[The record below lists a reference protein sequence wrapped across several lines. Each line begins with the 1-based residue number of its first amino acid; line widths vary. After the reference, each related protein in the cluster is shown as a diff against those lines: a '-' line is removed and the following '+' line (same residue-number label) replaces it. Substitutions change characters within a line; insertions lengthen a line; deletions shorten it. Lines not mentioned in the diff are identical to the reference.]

1 MEKPL
6 AERRFFSMDKLPGL
20 CERLNAHIG
29 IVTVPGARR
38 RRYAMLWFPAGV
50 LAIWNF
56 ASAHLVVPEGILVH
70 HENMA
75 ASLAALS
82 QHLREQIKKI

>member
-1 MEKPL
+1 MPAAHAQEVC
-6 AERRFFSMDKLPGL
+6 DKLVEG
-20 CERLNAHIG
+20 
-29 IVTVPGARR
+29 
-38 RRYAMLWFPAGV
+38 GV

-56 ASAHLVVPEGILVH
+56 ASAHLTVPEGILVH

-82 QHLREQIKKI
+82 QHLREQMKKDRGTE